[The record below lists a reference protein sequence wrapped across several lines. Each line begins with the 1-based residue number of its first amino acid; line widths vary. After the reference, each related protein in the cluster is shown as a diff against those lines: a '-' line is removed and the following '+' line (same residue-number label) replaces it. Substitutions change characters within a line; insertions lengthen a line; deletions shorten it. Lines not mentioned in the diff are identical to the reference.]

1 MQNLRREAAAAGI
14 TGQFMRVMAQV
25 GAEGGGGDT
34 CDGLLAF
41 LGGLMQLIG
50 GEEDA
55 EKDL

>member
-14 TGQFMRVMAQV
+14 TGQFMRVMARV
-25 GAEGGGGDT
+25 GAEGGGDT

-41 LGGLMQLIG
+41 LGDLMQLIG